1 MDIKL
6 WDCRVISVRL
16 TGATVA
22 RPRPC
27 EVDDCP
33 PNDRDHCT
41 HERRART
48 LMPDTKTESSAQST
62 ARLTRTDLTNG
73 IDDIL
78 ASLESLTRGGGRVA
92 GTGGT
97 WSSERSIW
105 PSAFRGHPGL
115 VLLRRSLGCGK
126 SSTPQQAT
134 AASRVPHR
142 RTAHRRRPGYGSR
155 GTASGRASTQPP
167 TVGPPAS
174 SLPSA
179 AQRSGVRAGAAL
191 RVPLFIESPSSEPT
205 GSLPLRPPG
214 GGAARPRSPEHR
226 PTPVRCSPETLDIGA
241 RDSEKVTVF
250 VDTAPT
256 TPLGRH
262 LVRVG
267 VPATAL
273 VTTIELDVL
282 SSHD

>member
-1 MDIKL
+1 MLTPFELRLCNPWHVASDYQMDIKL

-22 RPRPC
+22 RPQPC

-142 RTAHRRRPGYGSR
+142 RTAHRRRPGHGSR
-155 GTASGRASTQPP
+155 GHCKRPGQHPAPHSGAPGQ
-167 TVGPPAS
+167 
-174 SLPSA
+174 LA
-179 AQRSGVRAGAAL
+179 AKRGAAIRGASRGAL
-191 RVPLFIESPSSEPT
+191 ACTPFHREP
-205 GSLPLRPPG
+205 
-214 GGAARPRSPEHR
+214 
-226 PTPVRCSPETLDIGA
+226 V
-241 RDSEKVTVF
+241 V
-250 VDTAPT
+250 
-256 TPLGRH
+256 
-262 LVRVG
+262 
-267 VPATAL
+267 
-273 VTTIELDVL
+273 
-282 SSHD
+282 